1 MGPELTSSEYA
12 AAPGTQRSPASPPAL
27 DVLGLTKT
35 FVGGRALS
43 EVDLQIAAGE
53 VCALLGENGSGKS
66 TLIKVLSGYHS
77 PDPGASVRIGG
88 QELEFTSPHSSYALG
103 ARFVHQDLGLV
114 EESSIADNLAF
125 GGGFPTRFGT
135 VLERR
140 TRERARTALVSMG
153 LDVDPRLKVGR
164 LSPAQKTGVA
174 VARALLHDD
183 ASPARLLVLDEPTAR
198 LPEEEVEQLLAI
210 VRTVAAN
217 GIGVLYVTHRLD
229 EVFDVAER
237 AVVLRDGVRVV
248 SEPVEGL
255 TRETL
260 LKQLFGET
268 LEKAHRRDDR
278 VATGTPPVLRV
289 SELRSEVL
297 RGVSL
302 EVRPGEVL
310 GVAGVTGSGREALCA
325 TVFGARVHDQGQ
337 VEVHGEALPSHRP
350 DLAISRGV
358 AYVPAERKLSGCFL
372 DLPATENISISSMR
386 SVWSFPLL
394 RRRTEKQ
401 IARGWFERLG
411 VRPVKAVTSPM
422 SSFSGGNQQKIVYG
436 KWFQRSPSL
445 FLLDEPTQ
453 GVDVGAKAEL
463 HKALFRAAGDGA
475 AVLVSSTD
483 VDELVTI
490 SDRVVVLL
498 RGRVV
503 ATLEGRDI
511 NVHEMTRAALG
522 ITTPGEGAA

>member
-1 MGPELTSSEYA
+1 M
-12 AAPGTQRSPASPPAL
+12 
-27 DVLGLTKT
+27 
-35 FVGGRALS
+35 GGRALS
-43 EVDLQIAAGE
+43 EVDLQIGAGE

-66 TLIKVLSGYHS
+66 TLIKVLSGYHA
-77 PDPGASVRIGG
+77 PDPGATVTIGG
-88 QELEFTSPHSSYALG
+88 RELEFSSPQSSYALG

-125 GGGFPTRFGT
+125 GPGFPTRFGT
-135 VLERR
+135 VHERAVR
-140 TRERARTALVSMG
+140 DRARTALASMG

-183 ASPARLLVLDEPTAR
+183 AAPARLLVLDEPTAR
-198 LPEEEVEQLLAI
+198 LPEGEVEQLLAI
-210 VRTVAAN
+210 VRAVAAS

-255 TRETL
+255 TREL
-260 LKQLFGET
+260 LLQQLFGET
-268 LEKAHRRDDR
+268 LEKAHRRAEQ
-278 VATGTPPVLRV
+278 VPSSTPPVLQVRD
-289 SELRSEVL
+289 LRSEVL

-302 EVRPGEVL
+302 QVRPGEVV

-325 TVFGARVHDQGQ
+325 TVFGARVHDEGT
-337 VEVHGEALPSHRP
+337 VEVNGAELASHRP

-358 AYVPAERKLSGCFL
+358 AYVPAERKLSGCFV
-372 DLPATENISISSMR
+372 DLSAAENISVSSMR
-386 SVWSFPLL
+386 SVWRFPRLD
-394 RRRTEKQ
+394 RRAEKR
-401 IARGWFERLG
+401 IAQGWFERLG
-411 VRPVKAVTSPM
+411 VRPAKAVEAPM
-422 SSFSGGNQQKIVYG
+422 SSFSGGNQQKIIYG
-436 KWFQRSPSL
+436 KWFQQSPSL

-463 HKALFRAAGDGA
+463 HKALFRAAEDGA

-490 SDRVVVLL
+490 SDRVVVLAG
-498 RGRVV
+498 GRVV
-503 ATLEGRDI
+503 ATLEGKDI
-511 NVHEMTRAALG
+511 NVHELTRAALG
-522 ITTPGEGAA
+522 ISAPDEGAA

>member
-1 MGPELTSSEYA
+1 M
-12 AAPGTQRSPASPPAL
+12 
-27 DVLGLTKT
+27 
-35 FVGGRALS
+35 
-43 EVDLQIAAGE
+43 
-53 VCALLGENGSGKS
+53 CALLGENGSGKS
-66 TLIKVLSGYHS
+66 TLIKVLSGYHN
-77 PDPGASVRIGG
+77 PDPGATVRIGG
-88 QELEFTSPHSSYALG
+88 QELEFASPHSSYALG

-125 GGGFPTRFGT
+125 GPGFPTRFGT
-135 VLERR
+135 IRERQA
-140 TRERARTALVSMG
+140 RERARTALASMG
-153 LDVDPRLKVGR
+153 LDVDPAVKVGR

-198 LPEEEVEQLLAI
+198 LPEEEVAQLLAI
-210 VRTVAAN
+210 VRTVAAG

-255 TRETL
+255 TRDTL
-260 LKQLFGET
+260 LQQLFGET
-268 LEKAHRRDDR
+268 LEKAHRRPDQP
-278 VATGTPPVLRV
+278 AAETAPVLRV

-297 RGVSL
+297 RGVCFD
-302 EVRPGEVL
+302 VRAGEVV

-325 TVFGARVHDQGQ
+325 TVFGARVHDEGT
-337 VEVHGEALPSHRP
+337 VEVRGEALPPHRP
-350 DLAISRGV
+350 DVAIGRGV

-372 DLPATENISISSMR
+372 DLPATENISISSMK

-394 RRRTEKQ
+394 RRRKEKQ
-401 IARGWFERLG
+401 IASGWFERLG
-411 VRPVKAVTSPM
+411 VRPAKAVTAPM

-436 KWFQRSPSL
+436 KWFERQPSL

-463 HKALFRAAGDGA
+463 HKALFRAAEGGA
-475 AVLVSSTD
+475 ALLVSSTD

-503 ATLEGRDI
+503 ATLEGQDI
-511 NVHEMTRAALG
+511 NVHELTRAALG
-522 ITTPGEGAA
+522 ISTTGEGVA